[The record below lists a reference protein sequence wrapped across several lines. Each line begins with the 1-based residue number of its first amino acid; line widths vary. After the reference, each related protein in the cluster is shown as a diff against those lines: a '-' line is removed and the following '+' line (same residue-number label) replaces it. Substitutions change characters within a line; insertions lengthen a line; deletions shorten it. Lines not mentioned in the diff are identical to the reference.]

1 MSCRFFLLVLSASG
15 IHVANSQCNPGS
27 TGPINGDCLPCE
39 AGTYM
44 YKEHDDSFQN
54 LLRTNTPYIVSD
66 AEDWNTTTQRFDS
79 ICGNQTCQGNTG
91 ALEAGAVTTGTVQNN
106 GARIPVAFVGGNT
119 ASRMQWGP
127 GSIPAAFTI
136 CSVTRYS
143 GGARGRILNAQ
154 SNSDGSRNWL
164 HGHYASR
171 TGVNYYSGWIHGGQ
185 SFPLDATT
193 D

>member
-1 MSCRFFLLVLSASG
+1 M
-15 IHVANSQCNPGS
+15 
-27 TGPINGDCLPCE
+27 
-39 AGTYM
+39 
-44 YKEHDDSFQN
+44 
-54 LLRTNTPYIVSD
+54 SD
-66 AEDWNTTTQRFDS
+66 AKDWNTTVQRFDS
-79 ICGNQTCQGNTG
+79 TCGNQTCQGNTG
-91 ALEAGAVTTGTVQNN
+91 ALEPGVVATGTLQNN

-143 GGARGRILNAQ
+143 GGTRGRILNA
-154 SNSDGSRNWL
+154 NGNMAGSRNWL
-164 HGHYASR
+164 HGHHAGK
-171 TGVNYYSGWIHGGQ
+171 TGVNFYDGWIHGGQ